1 MAPLTGISSMATRG
15 VLAEL
20 AHLYAEA
27 TRQCVDVLAIGGVD
41 AARRVQEGDA
51 FDFVVLARDVIDR
64 LASQDRVDR
73 ATITDIVRS
82 DIAVAV
88 TKGAPK
94 PDIGSE
100 SALRDA
106 VLRAARVGYSSGP
119 SGDYVRE
126 LLARWRLAD
135 VLASR
140 LVRTA
145 PGVPV
150 GSLIANGD
158 VELGFQQLSELMHV
172 PGVDVVGLLPA
183 AIRRTTVFTAAVCEA
198 STQPEATRALLAYL
212 ASDAADAAKRRHGM
226 DPAAGSD
233 TASVGRG
240 V

>member
-1 MAPLTGISSMATRG
+1 MTPLTGISSMATRG

-20 AHLYAEA
+20 ARLYAEA
-27 TRQCVDVLAIGGVD
+27 TRQRVDVIAIGGVD
-41 AARRVQEGDA
+41 ATRRVQEGDA

-73 ATITDIVRS
+73 TTITDIVRS

-88 TKGAPK
+88 AKGAPK

-100 SALRDA
+100 SALREA
-106 VLRAARVGYSSGP
+106 VLRARRVGYSSGP

-212 ASDAADAAKRRHGM
+212 ASDAAEAAKRRHGM
-226 DPAAGSD
+226 DPAIGSD
-233 TASVGRG
+233 TTSDGTG